1 MAVISLTS
9 TNVNGC
15 VAQDTILVN
24 VNGTAPTINVS
35 LPITHCTNSLF
46 QASNQSSVPLPAV
59 ITSQAW
65 SFSNGI
71 QLNGNT
77 VQTSFSTTGWI
88 YGSMEV
94 TASDNCSTL
103 DTFSFYVQMPPSLNI
118 QHSGSCNNELIIFQ
132 ASDLSGNQL
141 STYAWDYLGGIV
153 DTDSIGSH
161 MFSQAGLNQI
171 ALVAQNTF
179 GCSDTAQYTFNVSA
193 APSSIFTINNSCEQT
208 ISAPVNASIANDST
222 GIQSMLWD
230 FGNGSNSTAINA
242 PCFYA
247 SSGNYSVSLICYA
260 GNGCTDT
267 STQVVTIHPMP
278 DLNWNVAPACKDNPT
293 VFSSSSTISNGSI
306 DSTFWLVN
314 LQYPFTGIDGQYSF
328 TTLGIQYLTLSA
340 VSNMGCQADT
350 LIQVNVNPGLSS
362 SFVYEPAICVA
373 GDELELNSTAAGVNQ
388 INWIINGISYLDTN
402 AINYTIPD
410 SLVGELISI
419 YSITSNPYGCQDTTL
434 TLIPINEAIL
444 DIGVKQL
451 YLGSQNGQA
460 IIGCELQ
467 NLGTLPILGGRLF
480 LSVSGIPRLSGSFT
494 DTILPNNTFYYVFEN
509 SPVLDGISQNQIEDF
524 LCVKV
529 DLSTVHL
536 IQELTLT
543 NNNAC
548 LLIEEGDFSVSPIS
562 PNPLEDLGEFA
573 LILRDSSE
581 VSIEVLDLMGKRCY
595 YTEESLESG
604 SHFLSLNTV
613 SWRKGTYFLRVKVGA
628 EFKISQ
634 FIKI

>member
-1 MAVISLTS
+1 M
-9 TNVNGC
+9 
-15 VAQDTILVN
+15 
-24 VNGTAPTINVS
+24 
-35 LPITHCTNSLF
+35 
-46 QASNQSSVPLPAV
+46 
-59 ITSQAW
+59 
-65 SFSNGI
+65 
-71 QLNGNT
+71 
-77 VQTSFSTTGWI
+77 
-88 YGSMEV
+88 
-94 TASDNCSTL
+94 
-103 DTFSFYVQMPPSLNI
+103 
-118 QHSGSCNNELIIFQ
+118 
-132 ASDLSGNQL
+132 
-141 STYAWDYLGGIV
+141 YAWDYLGGIV

-161 MFSQAGLNQI
+161 LFSQAGLNQI

-193 APSSIFTINNSCEQT
+193 APNSIFAINNSCEQT
-208 ISAPVNASIANDST
+208 IVTPVNSSIANDST
-222 GIQSMLWD
+222 GIQSVLWN
-230 FGNGSNSTAINA
+230 FGNGSNSTTFNA

-278 DLNWNVAPACKDNPT
+278 ELNWNLAPACKDNPT
-293 VFSSSSTISNGSI
+293 VFSSSSTIPSGSI

-314 LQYPFTGIDGQYSF
+314 LQYPFTGIEGQF
-328 TTLGIQYLTLSA
+328 TFSTLGIQFLTLSA

-388 INWIINGISYLDTN
+388 INWIVNGISYLDTN

-410 SLVGELISI
+410 SLVGELLSI

-434 TLIPINEAIL
+434 TLIPVNEAIL

-460 IIGCELQ
+460 IIGCELE
-467 NLGTLPILGGRLF
+467 NLGTVPILGGNLF
-480 LSVSGIPRLSGSFT
+480 LSVSGIPRLSGSLT
-494 DTILPNNTFYYVFEN
+494 DTIMPGNTFYYVFEN
-509 SPVLDGISQNQIEDF
+509 SPALDGISQNEIEDF

-529 DLSTVHL
+529 DLSSVHL
-536 IQELTLT
+536 NPELTLT
-543 NNNAC
+543 NNNGC
-548 LLIEEGDFSVSPIS
+548 LLIEEGNFSVSPIS
-562 PNPLEDLGEFA
+562 PNPLEELGEFA

-581 VSIEVLDLMGKRCY
+581 VSIEVLDIMGKRCY
-595 YTEESLESG
+595 YAVVSFESG
-604 SHFLSLNTV
+604 SHILSLNTA
-613 SWRKGTYFLRVKVGA
+613 SWSVGTYFLRIKIGS